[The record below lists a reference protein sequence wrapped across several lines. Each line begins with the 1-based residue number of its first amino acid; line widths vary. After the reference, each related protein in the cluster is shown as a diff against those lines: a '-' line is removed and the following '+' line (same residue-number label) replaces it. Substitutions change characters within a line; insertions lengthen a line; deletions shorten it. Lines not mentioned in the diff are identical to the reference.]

1 MVKNIHGVV
10 LLLVKLQA
18 CNFTKSQNPPW
29 VFYTFLK
36 LCKWYQMAQSV
47 LYIYWF
53 LYECS
58 NDLLQMKVKV
68 SKMLIM
74 YLWLF
79 LNSFYFFMKRP
90 PTQSRQRSYK
100 KRTSE
105 NAREVKKNGVKPS
118 LY

>member
-18 CNFTKSQNPPW
+18 CNFTKSKNPPW

-58 NDLLQMKVKV
+58 NDLLQMKVSFQNANNVFMTVFKQ
-68 SKMLIM
+68 L
-74 YLWLF
+74 LF
-79 LNSFYFFMKRP
+79 LHE
-90 PTQSRQRSYK
+90 TASYSK
-100 KRTSE
+100 ST
-105 NAREVKKNGVKPS
+105 EVI
-118 LY
+118 